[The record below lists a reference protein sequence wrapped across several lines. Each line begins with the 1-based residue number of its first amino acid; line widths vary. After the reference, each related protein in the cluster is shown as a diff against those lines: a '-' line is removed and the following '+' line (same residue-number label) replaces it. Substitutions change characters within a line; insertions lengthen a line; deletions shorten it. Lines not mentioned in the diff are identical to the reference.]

1 MIHVS
6 EFQRSELDP
15 KFFSES
21 WVILIHFMG
30 KVCCKETRCPLTH
43 DILTRAMMMSKEIVR

>member
-6 EFQRSELDP
+6 DFQRSELDP

-30 KVCCKETRCPLTH
+30 KVCCEETRCPLTH
-43 DILTRAMMMSKEIVR
+43 DILTRAMMMAKEIVQ